1 MREAPVRAIEPW
13 RLSTTPTRPGL
24 VPDASLMQRRLLFT
38 LLVAVMAGLAERLQV
53 ALIPEQ
59 PLITTMSLAMVTHQQ
74 GCVAFQLAAS
84 AAHIEIAE
92 ECAEPELLPSRGL
105 VP

>member
-1 MREAPVRAIEPW
+1 
-13 RLSTTPTRPGL
+13 
-24 VPDASLMQRRLLFT
+24 MQRRLLFT
-38 LLVAVMAGLAERLQV
+38 LLVAIVAGLAERLEV

-74 GCVAFQLAAS
+74 GRVAFQLAAS
-84 AAHIEIAE
+84 LAHIEIAK

-105 VP
+105 VPGAPWRRGSAAVLGVRSHYPPKGDRSPAK